1 MTLSLD
7 LITGALSFLFT
18 LLIFSYVF
26 GDNPL
31 FKIGVYTFV
40 GVASGYIASV
50 AFWQALYP
58 RLIIPLLRGQ
68 VLFVAPLLLAVLILM
83 KLSPRLA
90 GLSSVAMSFLVGV
103 GAAVTIVGA
112 VSGTLIPQV
121 GGSIN
126 AFAPSADPALF
137 IETLV
142 SGAFML
148 AGVIFSLAYF
158 HFGAKPNKTD
168 GSPRRAG
175 IVEWMAWVGRIFIG
189 ITLGAVFAGLFAAAL
204 TALIERFDALIA
216 FVVSI
221 LNLFGIVV

>member
-1 MTLSLD
+1 MTFSLD
-7 LITGALSFLFT
+7 LLTGALSFLFT
-18 LLIFSYVF
+18 LLIFSYIF

-40 GVASGYIASV
+40 GVSSGYIASV

-58 RLIIPLLRGQ
+58 RLILPLLRGQ

-83 KLSPRLA
+83 KLLPRLA
-90 GLSSVAMSFLVGV
+90 GLSSIAMSFLVGV

-112 VSGTLIPQV
+112 VSGTLIPQA

-126 AFAPSADPALF
+126 AFAVSADPALF
-137 IETLV
+137 LETMV

-158 HFGAKPNKTD
+158 HFGAKPSKKD
-168 GSPRRAG
+168 GAMRRSAF
-175 IVEWMAWVGRIFIG
+175 IEWMAWAGRIFIG
-189 ITLGAVFAGLFAAAL
+189 VTLGAVFAGLFAAAL

-216 FVVSI
+216 FVVSL